1 MTMNNVILSYL
12 YIFNT
17 GNYQCSEIICYLA
30 MKFHEI
36 SDVIMLLSAKFENI
50 YSFNEE
56 TRILFT
62 ASKSDQLPLQVSRA
76 EKRDDISVLRMGLIY
91 GANASGKSNII
102 KCLAI
107 IKEFALNGW
116 SNLKY
121 NYFKMTD
128 EPQER
133 SSIELEFKADNQF
146 FAYGIAFSKG
156 GLLEEW
162 LYKTGNRNDTMIFER
177 KRNGDSWDNTIAPQ
191 FLKDEDGQF
200 LKFLIDFLGANPYK
214 NPDSKKAVHEF
225 IENLNHGMGLEKA
238 LLNTKATDEVEND
251 IVCKVWNLIE
261 YADRDV
267 YIKMLNG
274 EDMALRPLL
283 DFIIYKDPAKICN
296 IVTTNYDRIIEYAA
310 CQTDAYINTGF
321 TPNIVGHPYN
331 KIEFS
336 PKKLESEYTGT
347 LNIWKVHGSLDWFK
361 KDDKVLSL
369 TNTSSI
375 PHDYTPCI
383 ITPGTNK
390 YERTQQEPY
399 REIFSHVDTVFN
411 TATGFLCIGYG
422 FNDSHVHP
430 VLLKIAQKRG
440 VRILLVTKDITKPI
454 EDNVINAGYDYI
466 AIYSDGSNGT
476 IFKTPSGSMA
486 ISDEIYWNI
495 GGFEKIYK

>member
-1 MTMNNVILSYL
+1 MTKEQIFTEIQNIVSANPVLVIGSGASVPYNIPGMN
-12 YIFNT
+12 T
-17 GNYQCSEIICYLA
+17 LA
-30 MKFHEI
+30 
-36 SDVIMLLSAKFENI
+36 
-50 YSFNEE
+50 
-56 TRILFT
+56 
-62 ASKSDQLPLQVSRA
+62 A
-76 EKRDDISVLRMGLIY
+76 E
-91 GANASGKSNII
+91 
-102 KCLAI
+102 
-107 IKEFALNGW
+107 
-116 SNLKY
+116 LK
-121 NYFKMTD
+121 
-128 EPQER
+128 
-133 SSIELEFKADNQF
+133 
-146 FAYGIAFSKG
+146 
-156 GLLEEW
+156 
-162 LYKTGNRNDTMIFER
+162 
-177 KRNGDSWDNTIAPQ
+177 
-191 FLKDEDGQF
+191 
-200 LKFLIDFLGANPYK
+200 DFLGANPYK

-283 DFIIYKDPAKICN
+283 DFIIYENPAKICN